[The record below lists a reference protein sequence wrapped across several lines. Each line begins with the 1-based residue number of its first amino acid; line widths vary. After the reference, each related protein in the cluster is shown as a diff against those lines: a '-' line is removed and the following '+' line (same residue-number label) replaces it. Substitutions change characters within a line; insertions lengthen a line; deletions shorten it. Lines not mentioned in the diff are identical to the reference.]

1 MILVFLGKPGSG
13 KGTQATLLSK
23 KLKIPAISMGE
34 LLRKIE
40 KENSP
45 LGKFVKKRIDK
56 GLLMPDE
63 ITFKILKKRL
73 QRKDCRKGFIIDGF
87 PRTVSQAEMLEKI
100 KKVDKVIYIDVPDK
114 VIVKRLSS
122 RRECSCGAVYNMI
135 TNPPKN
141 DEICDFCGKK
151 LYIRNDDKPETVKK
165 RLNVYNKQTKPLIDF
180 YKKKKLLAKVNGN
193 QEIKKIFKDIMK
205 ILKE

>member
-141 DEICDFCGKK
+141 DEICDVCGKK